1 VAPGHLRRQSFVV
14 HLADTMQANFHFRL
28 DFGSVN
34 ANRDAA
40 VVDADD
46 MDALCGVPGT
56 RSIQSS
62 SETAAST
69 QRDGVDL
76 AADAVADTA
85 DTAACE
91 EARGGIAVVDVAADT
106 ERAAAVAEEGVGN
119 TRRVRFD
126 QYKIRV
132 VVVVVDDVDDN
143 NTDDDDDDHPIPVL
157 GGCVSV

>member
-1 VAPGHLRRQSFVV
+1 MAPGHLRRQSFVV
-14 HLADTMQANFHFRL
+14 HLADTMQANFHFCL

-46 MDALCGVPGT
+46 MDALCVPGT
-56 RSIQSS
+56 RSIQL

-76 AADAVADTA
+76 AADFVADTA

-132 VVVVVDDVDDN
+132 VVVIVDDVDDN
-143 NTDDDDDDHPIPVL
+143 NTVVDDDDHPIPVL
-157 GGCVSV
+157 GGCAPV

>member
-1 VAPGHLRRQSFVV
+1 MAPGHLRRQSFVV
-14 HLADTMQANFHFRL
+14 HLADTMQANFHFCL

-46 MDALCGVPGT
+46 MDALCVPGT
-56 RSIQSS
+56 RSIQL

-76 AADAVADTA
+76 AADFVADTA

-132 VVVVVDDVDDN
+132 VVVIVDDVDDN
-143 NTDDDDDDHPIPVL
+143 NTVVVDDDHPIPVL
-157 GGCVSV
+157 GGCAPV

>member
-1 VAPGHLRRQSFVV
+1 MAPGHLRRQSFVV
-14 HLADTMQANFHFRL
+14 HLADTMQANFHFCL

-46 MDALCGVPGT
+46 MDALCVPGT
-56 RSIQSS
+56 RSIQL

-76 AADAVADTA
+76 AADFVADTA

-126 QYKIRV
+126 QYKIRA

-143 NTDDDDDDHPIPVL
+143 NTVVDDVDHPIPVL
-157 GGCVSV
+157 GGCAPV

>member
-1 VAPGHLRRQSFVV
+1 
-14 HLADTMQANFHFRL
+14 MQANFHFCL

-46 MDALCGVPGT
+46 MDALCVPGT
-56 RSIQSS
+56 RSIQL

-76 AADAVADTA
+76 AADFVADTA

-132 VVVVVDDVDDN
+132 VVVIVDDVDDN
-143 NTDDDDDDHPIPVL
+143 NTVVDDDDHPIPVL
-157 GGCVSV
+157 GGCAPV

>member
-1 VAPGHLRRQSFVV
+1 MAPGHLRRQSFVV
-14 HLADTMQANFHFRL
+14 HLAGTMQANFHFRL

-46 MDALCGVPGT
+46 MDALCVPGT

-76 AADAVADTA
+76 AADAVAVTA
-85 DTAACE
+85 DTAVCE

-132 VVVVVDDVDDN
+132 VVVIVDDVGDN
-143 NTDDDDDDHPIPVL
+143 NTVVDDDDHPIPVL
-157 GGCVSV
+157 GGCAPV

>member
-46 MDALCGVPGT
+46 MDALCVPGT

-69 QRDGVDL
+69 QRDGDDL
-76 AADAVADTA
+76 AADYVEDTA
-85 DTAACE
+85 DTVACE
-91 EARGGIAVVDVAADT
+91 EARGGIAVAADT
-106 ERAAAVAEEGVGN
+106 ERDVAVAEADVGN
-119 TRRVRFD
+119 IRRVRFD
-126 QYKIRV
+126 QYRIRA
-132 VVVVVDDVDDN
+132 VVVVDVVDDDDN
-143 NTDDDDDDHPIPVL
+143 NTVVDDDNGGHPGPVR
-157 GGCVSV
+157 GGCAPV

>member
-1 VAPGHLRRQSFVV
+1 MAPGHLRRQSFVV

-46 MDALCGVPGT
+46 MDALCVPGT
-56 RSIQSS
+56 RLIQSS
-62 SETAAST
+62 LETAAST